1 MELSRESK
9 DLIDREYE
17 ILKDIGKRIKAN
29 NDNTVIAIYL
39 KNRDNLRFVED
50 DED

>member
-1 MELSRESK
+1 MELSKESNR
-9 DLIDREYE
+9 LVDREYE
-17 ILKDIGKRIKAN
+17 ILKSIGKRIRTN